1 MGKSSRTDTDR
12 PELATYGR
20 MGRVAGVQPEART
33 PMKPGQPITDKQR
46 QKRAEAERH
55 QEQEV
60 AWWEFAGAMAD
71 EMFEVELERVRRE
84 RPLV

>member
-1 MGKSSRTDTDR
+1 
-12 PELATYGR
+12 
-20 MGRVAGVQPEART
+20 
-33 PMKPGQPITDKQR
+33 MKPGQPITDKQR